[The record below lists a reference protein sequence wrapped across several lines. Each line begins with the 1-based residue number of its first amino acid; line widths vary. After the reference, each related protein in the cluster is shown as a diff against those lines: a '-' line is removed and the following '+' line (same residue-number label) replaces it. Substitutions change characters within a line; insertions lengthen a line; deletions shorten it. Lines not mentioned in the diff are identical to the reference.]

1 MRELSLHILD
11 IVQNSIAAGASRII
25 VSANADDGRDLLA
38 ISVSDNGRGMTPEMV
53 ERVRSPFCTTRTT
66 RKVGLGIP
74 MLAAA
79 AEACDGE
86 LNIDS
91 KPGSGT
97 KLCVTFKLSHID
109 RAPFGDIVSTMID
122 AIVANPEISFRY
134 EQKVD
139 GKEFQLDTDDIK
151 RELGEVPIETPSVR
165 RWMQDYLSEGIAQVG
180 AIP

>member
-11 IVQNSIAAGASRII
+11 IVQNSIAAGASRVL
-25 VSANADDGRDLLA
+25 VSADADSGSDLLT
-38 ISVSDNGRGMTPEMV
+38 ISVSDNGRGMSPEMV

-79 AEACDGE
+79 AEACEGE
-86 LNIDS
+86 LHIES

-122 AIVANPEISFRY
+122 LIVANPEISFRY

-139 GKEFQLDTDDIK
+139 GKEFHLDTDDVR

-165 RWMQDYLSEGIAQVG
+165 RWMVDYLSQGIAG
-180 AIP
+180 IGEIP